1 MAITHK
7 RNDDLEKMMAGFAS
21 IPSFDKPIDI
31 DAEGKLIEP
40 LAKDKLT
47 KKDEKND

>member
-21 IPSFDKPIDI
+21 IPSFDKPIDL

-40 LAKDKLT
+40 LAKDEST
-47 KKDEKND
+47 EKDKKND